1 MNARRFSLVLLA
13 AAAGCLP
20 PPKPTPVAVQP
31 PLPPPAPPAFELLAP
46 QDWPL
51 LGDDLA
57 PESLERAAKKSL
69 AYLSGSED
77 KLWSLGPAQVGT
89 RALVE
94 TLEALVAARKESPDP
109 AALTAR
115 LKADFDLWRVRG
127 STVGGGA
134 FYSSYYQPT
143 LPASRKKT
151 DEYRFPLYKRP
162 ADLVEVDLSTFDPK
176 WKSDR
181 LYGRVDKSGAFVPYF
196 SRRDIDV
203 RGELAGKGLELVWLK
218 DSFDRLNIHIQGSGL
233 LKFTDGT
240 MAMARFAGTN
250 GRPYNSVGLSVIG
263 SGAMTRE
270 ALNSATLKQ
279 YLIDHPEGEAWIVS
293 RNPRYTFFEMVDIP
307 ADGEPNGTIG
317 QALTAGRSIAIDVSA
332 VPLGAACYV
341 AVTLPQADAEGRL
354 LGRSPVRRFML
365 AQDTGGAI
373 KGPGRVDFYMGNG
386 PEAATLA
393 HRVWD
398 AGELYV
404 LLKKTPARTR

>member
-1 MNARRFSLVLLA
+1 MKTRRIFPLFLA
-13 AAAGCLP
+13 LAGCVT
-20 PPKPTPVAVQP
+20 PPKPVPVAVQP
-31 PLPPPAPPAFELLAP
+31 PPPPPAPPAFELVAPAAWPRLA
-46 QDWPL
+46 
-51 LGDDLA
+51 DDLS
-57 PESLERAAKKSL
+57 PETLARGAEKSL
-69 AYLSGSED
+69 AYLKGSDD
-77 KLWSLGPAQVGT
+77 KLWNVGPVQVGT
-89 RALVE
+89 RALAD
-94 TLEALVAARKESPDP
+94 TLEALVAARRESPD
-109 AALTAR
+109 AEALTAR
-115 LKADFDLWRVRG
+115 LKSDFDLWRVRG
-127 STVGGGA
+127 SSSGGGA

-162 ADLVEVDLSTFDPK
+162 TDLVEVDLSTFDPK

-181 LYGRVDKSGAFVPYF
+181 LYGRVDKNGSFVPYF

-203 RGELAGKGLELVWLK
+203 RGELAGKNLELVWLK

-233 LKFTDGT
+233 LKFPDGT

-270 ALNSATLKQ
+270 ELNSATLKQ

-307 ADGEPNGTIG
+307 ADGEPSGTIG
-317 QALTAGRSIAIDVSA
+317 QALTAGRSIAIDVTA
-332 VPLGAACYV
+332 VPLGAACWVSV
-341 AVTLPQADAEGRL
+341 ALPQADSEGRL
-354 LGRSPVRRFML
+354 LGRSTVGRFML

-373 KGPGRVDFYMGNG
+373 KGPGRVDLYMGHG

-398 AGELYV
+398 SGELYV
-404 LLKKTPARTR
+404 LLKKAPARTR

>member
-1 MNARRFSLVLLA
+1 MNARRISLVLLA

-31 PLPPPAPPAFELLAP
+31 PPAPPPPPAFELVLP
-46 QDWPL
+46 QDWPVL
-51 LGDDLA
+51 ADDLE
-57 PESLERAAKKSL
+57 PESLERAADKSL
-69 AYLSGSED
+69 AYLAGSED

-94 TLEALVAARKESPDP
+94 TLEALVAARKESPD
-109 AALTAR
+109 AATLTAR

-127 STVGGGA
+127 STTGGGA

-143 LPASRKKT
+143 LAASRKKT
-151 DEYRFPLYKRP
+151 EEYRFPLYKRP
-162 ADLVEVDLSTFDPK
+162 ADLVEVELSTFDPK

-203 RGELAGKGLELVWLK
+203 RGELGGKDLELVWLK

-233 LKFTDGT
+233 LKFPDGT

-293 RNPRYTFFEMVDIP
+293 RNPRYTFFEMVDLP
-307 ADGEPNGTIG
+307 EDGEPNGTIG

-341 AVTLPQADAEGRL
+341 AVTLPQADFEGRL
-354 LGRSPVRRFML
+354 LGRSPVRRLML

-373 KGPGRVDFYMGNG
+373 KGPGRVDFYMGHG

-404 LLKKTPARTR
+404 LLKKTPPRTR